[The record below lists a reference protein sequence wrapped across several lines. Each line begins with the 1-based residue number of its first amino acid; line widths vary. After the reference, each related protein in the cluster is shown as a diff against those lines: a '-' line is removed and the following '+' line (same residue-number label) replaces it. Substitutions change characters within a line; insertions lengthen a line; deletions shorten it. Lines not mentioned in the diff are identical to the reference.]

1 MIKLVAAETIFPEY
15 LDSTKAE
22 HGINPRTYMTWI
34 ANVLAT
40 ADIPYDKIKKTAK
53 ITVKDFRGVLP
64 CDLELIDQVQYQG
77 KGMSYSSNTISD
89 YHDPDSTDL
98 KRGSNMTYSI
108 NQFPIINPF
117 FRDGD
122 LFIYYWA
129 IPSDNKGFPLIPDN
143 VHFKEACIRYFT
155 MKNKYARYAADKIT
169 FNEYYQAEQH
179 YNEQIDKAISD
190 MAFPDP
196 ERWYG
201 IATRLMRMIPTQ
213 TDQFNMF
220 NV

>member
-1 MIKLVAAETIFPEY
+1 MIKLVPAETIFPEY

-40 ADIPYDKIKKTAK
+40 ADIPYDKKKKTKK
-53 ITVKDFRGVLP
+53 ITIKDFRGVLP

-77 KGMSYSSNTISD
+77 QGMSYSGNTFD
-89 YHDPDSTDL
+89 YHDPTSTDI
-98 KRGSNMTYSI
+98 KRGSSNTYSI
-108 NQFPIINPF
+108 DFPIINPF
-117 FRDGD
+117 FRDGEV
-122 LFIYYWA
+122 LLYYWA
-129 IPSDNKGFPLIPDN
+129 IPSDSKGFPLIPDN

-155 MKNKYARYAADKIT
+155 MKNKYAQASAGKIA
-169 FNEYYQAEQH
+169 FNEYYQWEQH

-190 MAFPDP
+190 MAFPTPD
-196 ERWYG
+196 RWYS
-201 IATRLMRMIPTQ
+201 ISKRYMRMIPDSS
-213 TDQFNMF
+213 DQYNMF